1 MKIDIFASP
10 SLPVT
15 KRLAKARFRLCP
27 QIVDR
32 RRTLKISINVVIQI
46 CRNLIKRFCKS
57 IEDALSNAY
66 APNLGSGGGKTN
78 CLCVLEVGLDGRDHD
93 ASFNRE

>member
-1 MKIDIFASP
+1 MAGRKPNQQKDWLRRASDYVP
-10 SLPVT
+10 SW
-15 KRLAKARFRLCP
+15 
-27 QIVDR
+27 VDR
-32 RRTLKISINVVIQI
+32 RRVFKISINVVIQI